1 MNQELLKLLKLK
13 TNYSWEELKRKME
26 IESNEELIAML
37 FVIVRDGLENFNI
50 NSSPINKHYI
60 EKALHY
66 LNYRGI
72 NKMIDQHAYY
82 VDELNDLIMIGHRLL
97 STIYSENKLY
107 LHNKEQLE
115 RILLALKQ
123 VKHKFYHTTYRKQ
136 DMKDEQDQLFQ
147 FLSAMIKNVEDY
159 QLYEELFLEDK
170 DLINIVNSQ
179 GFCLL
184 DGVIDQY
191 VQCVKSSHN
200 IQKIHYYQSMIEL
213 LMHHSSNRISQELCF
228 SLIDELNQ
236 LTLKIGSSDLSYEE
250 KKYRLTHIYDMMN
263 ILSNAQVEQNT
274 SIQLDNA
281 VKKYGISLDNDAI
294 YEALCMNLEPR
305 QDVSLQDHTNKKVY
319 TLDRKFTTIYDDAVC
334 IEKNNNQ
341 TIIYYYFPLVAD
353 YIGPKSPINKYLE
366 SMSSSIYA
374 YQYIKRMLPFDFVK
388 QNCSFNEGQVKR
400 AFTIE
405 VRLNLQN
412 EIQQIK
418 CYRSNVKISK
428 NYYYEFSKQLDIIPE
443 LREMVEYAEVLN
455 TKLENLNIHSMINV
469 VEFYS
474 DFCQK
479 AIQILAK
486 QNNIPLIYKENSKEY
501 RLECL
506 RQLQQAMNLEDN
518 GYVSN
523 VIRVISEQNYSCKV
537 YTLQE
542 KKHIPFT
549 NPTREYASLLNQRI
563 LLQELVDYDIQCYYK
578 DLEETIQKLNEREIK
593 NNRFTTEYSKLK
605 IRSLKEKR
613 KKPDEDKVKALT
625 KVMKMIQY

>member
-1 MNQELLKLLKLK
+1 MFKFKNIKLYVIYLVLLC
-13 TNYSWEELKRKME
+13 
-26 IESNEELIAML
+26 L
-37 FVIVRDGLENFNI
+37 FACCYVIVNNEVSFL
-50 NSSPINKHYI
+50 
-60 EKALHY
+60 
-66 LNYRGI
+66 
-72 NKMIDQHAYY
+72 Y
-82 VDELNDLIMIGHRLL
+82 VNPYTET
-97 STIYSENKLY
+97 S
-107 LHNKEQLE
+107 
-115 RILLALKQ
+115 
-123 VKHKFYHTTYRKQ
+123 
-136 DMKDEQDQLFQ
+136 
-147 FLSAMIKNVEDY
+147 
-159 QLYEELFLEDK
+159 
-170 DLINIVNSQ
+170 
-179 GFCLL
+179 GFSK
-184 DGVIDQY
+184 ISRT
-191 VQCVKSSHN
+191 VKS
-200 IQKIHYYQSMIEL
+200 
-213 LMHHSSNRISQELCF
+213 
-228 SLIDELNQ
+228 
-236 LTLKIGSSDLSYEE
+236 
-250 KKYRLTHIYDMMN
+250 
-263 ILSNAQVEQNT
+263 
-274 SIQLDNA
+274 LDKA
-281 VKKYGISLDNDAI
+281 
-294 YEALCMNLEPR
+294 
-305 QDVSLQDHTNKKVY
+305 
-319 TLDRKFTTIYDDAVC
+319 
-334 IEKNNNQ
+334 
-341 TIIYYYFPLVAD
+341 
-353 YIGPKSPINKYLE
+353 
-366 SMSSSIYA
+366 
-374 YQYIKRMLPFDFVK
+374 FDFVK

-455 TKLENLNIHSMINV
+455 TELENLNIHSMINV

-501 RLECL
+501 RLESL